1 MKIKFKIKMTQT
13 HKYVLDQKLVQLLT
27 LLSQT
32 VNYINEVHVI
42 QAVLTGIIWT
52 LILGILTTF
61 FS

>member
-13 HKYVLDQKLVQLLT
+13 HKYLLDQKLVQLLT

-32 VNYINEVHVI
+32 VNYINEVYVI

-52 LILGILTTF
+52 LILGILTF